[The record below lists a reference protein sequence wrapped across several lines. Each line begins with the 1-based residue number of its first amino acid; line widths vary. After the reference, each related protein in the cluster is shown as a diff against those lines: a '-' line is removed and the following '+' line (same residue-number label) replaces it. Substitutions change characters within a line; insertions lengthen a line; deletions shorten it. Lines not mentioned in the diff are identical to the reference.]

1 MKTNDQKEFEAIS
14 EKLRNVKVIA
24 KSNGNNDD
32 FTVEFEIASILDSYK
47 REEYRQVDEEINA
60 VEEASLAEIEK
71 LTDRIAVLNKE
82 IDTLTNHADNTD
94 YIVAVASGF
103 LCGLL
108 DSFFVGEF
116 PLEEA
121 NKWGTDKI
129 ENFVQWVAKNTRK
142 EGKGKIEDIYDA
154 ISHLE
159 KDYNIPSDNLAKN
172 FGGGIQ
178 HHLKDFA
185 HHPNIVGLIF
195 SILTQFTGKAY
206 GIGQNGVF
214 MSVEVSSTD
223 LIGKDFPTKISLGI
237 VTWFFHLV
245 NDVAGSTS
253 SMHRNSLGTGLPG
266 PIVSMLYEISK
277 ISFFNQSGNTD
288 FSQWVTKLWN
298 GTLPGLKERGI
309 RFDMRTE
316 IGMYHELGIPII
328 INECIVRAFYFIRRF
343 AIILKENPVH
353 SLSEFRNLNW
363 KTILPFKN
371 RTIARMITIASG
383 TFTIVDLADAAIRS
397 AMKNGLPTNP
407 AFWASFVLR
416 VNFVGIGRFTIA
428 LYNDVS
434 MGIKRAKLVKER
446 RDAFIYRELEKDVV
460 IQCELGKTLIALA
473 KMYEF
478 IQDVVENTFETMA
491 QVVEEEEESFDAV
504 ALASQRRK
512 EMINRVKIQKI

>member
-1 MKTNDQKEFEAIS
+1 MTTNDKKEFEAIS

-24 KSNGNNDD
+24 KSNDNNDD

-47 REEYRQVDEEINA
+47 REEYQQVEEEINA
-60 VEEASLAEIEK
+60 VEKASLAEIEK
-71 LTDRIAVLNKE
+71 LSDRVAVLNKE
-82 IDTLTNHADNTD
+82 IDTLTNHADKTD

-108 DSFFVGEF
+108 DSFFVGQF
-116 PLEEA
+116 SLEEA

-129 ENFVQWVAKNTRK
+129 EEFVKYEASKDCGK
-142 EGKGKIEDIYDA
+142 EMNDIYDA
-154 ISHLE
+154 IHHLE
-159 KDYNIPSDNLAKN
+159 NKYNIPSDNLMPS
-172 FGGGIQ
+172 FGGATQ

-206 GIGQNGVF
+206 GIGQDGLLKIEDVA
-214 MSVEVSSTD
+214 STD
-223 LIGKDFPTKISLGI
+223 LIGKDFPTKISLGV

-245 NDVAGSTS
+245 SDVAGSTS
-253 SMHRNSLGTGLPG
+253 SLHRNSPGTGLPG
-266 PIVSMLYEISK
+266 PIVSILYEISK
-277 ISFFNQSGNTD
+277 IPFFNQSGNTE

-316 IGMYHELGIPII
+316 VGLTREFGKQALPVVM
-328 INECIVRAFYFIRRF
+328 NECVVRGFYFIRRLAK
-343 AIILKENPVH
+343 AIKETPVH
-353 SLSEFRNLNW
+353 NLSEFRNLNW
-363 KTILPFKN
+363 ETILPFKN
-371 RTIARMITIASG
+371 RTIVRMITIASG

-407 AFWASFVLR
+407 AFWASFVLC
-416 VNFVGIGRFTIA
+416 VNFIGIGRFAIA
-428 LYNDVS
+428 LYADVS
-434 MGIKRAKLVKER
+434 MGIRRTKLVKER

-460 IQCELGKTLIALA
+460 IQCELGKTQIALA

-478 IQDVVENTFETMA
+478 VQDVVENTFETMA
-491 QVVEEEEESFDAV
+491 QVVAEEEESFDAV
-504 ALASQRRK
+504 AQAAQRRK